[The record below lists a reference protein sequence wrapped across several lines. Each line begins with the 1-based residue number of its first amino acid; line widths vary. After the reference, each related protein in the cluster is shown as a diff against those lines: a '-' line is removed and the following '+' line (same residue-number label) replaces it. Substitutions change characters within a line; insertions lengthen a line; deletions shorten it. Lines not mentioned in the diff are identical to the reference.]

1 MEETD
6 VPAHFLCP
14 ISMQLMRDPVTVS
27 TGITYDRES
36 IERWL
41 FSCKHDTCP
50 VTKQVLTGIDLTPN
64 HTLRRLIQSWCTLNA
79 FEPIP
84 TPKPPL
90 DTTQIAKLIDDA
102 KKSPEMQRRCLQRLR
117 SIAFRSEDS
126 KKYYLESAGAV
137 EFLASII
144 KRDDSTILEVE
155 LDTGLEFKR
164 SCHEALSILSHLET
178 SATSL
183 KKLVTNNSGDER
195 FVASLMGVLRCGN
208 QESRSNAIVLMKS
221 ISEALDPNQMVS
233 IKSEF
238 FSSVVDVLRDQISE
252 KATKAAL
259 KILAEVCPWGRN
271 RIKAVETGA
280 VRVLVELL
288 METSER
294 RPCELMLVVLDQ
306 LCGCAEGR
314 AELLEHGAGL
324 SIVSKKILRVS
335 HGATDRAVKILSS
348 ISRVST
354 TSRVLQEML
363 DVGVVTKLCL
373 VMQVKTSLKT
383 KERAKE
389 ILKLHSR
396 VWKKSTCIPPHL
408 LSSYPS

>member
-14 ISMQLMRDPVTVS
+14 ISIQLMRDPVTVS

-178 SATSL
+178 SATAL
-183 KKLVTNNSGDER
+183 KKLVTNNSGDDR

-221 ISEALDPNQMVS
+221 ISEALGPNQMVS

-314 AELLEHGAGL
+314 AELLEHGTGL
-324 SIVSKKILRVS
+324 AIVSKKILRVS

-348 ISRVST
+348 ISRVSA

-363 DVGVVTKLCL
+363 DVGVVPKLCL

>member
-14 ISMQLMRDPVTVS
+14 ISIQLMRDPVTVS

-50 VTKQVLTGIDLTPN
+50 VTKQVLTSIDLTPN

-79 FEPIP
+79 FEGIP

-90 DTTQIAKLIDDA
+90 DTTQIAKLIDEA

-144 KRDDSTILEVE
+144 KRNDSTILEVE

-178 SATSL
+178 SAMAL
-183 KKLVTNNSGDER
+183 KKLVTNNSGDDR
-195 FVASLMGVLRCGN
+195 FMASLMGVLRCGN

-221 ISEALDPNQMVS
+221 ISEALDPTQMVS

-238 FSSVVDVLRDQISE
+238 FSLVVDVLRDQISE

-259 KILAEVCPWGRN
+259 KILAEVCPWGKN

-280 VRVLVELL
+280 VQVLVELL

-324 SIVSKKILRVS
+324 AIVSKKILRVS

-348 ISRVST
+348 ISRVSA

-389 ILKLHSR
+389 ILKLNSR